1 MSEPDRR
8 QPIDPAD
15 DRWPHEDPDVTRVVP
30 RHTTADQS
38 ESADVPPAGPAGGF
52 TSEPSRGYESEPS
65 GGYASVPSGDPS
77 DGPVG
82 ESRTGATGD
91 TDDGGRDEP
100 VTGPGEDAG
109 PSIADRADSAS
120 EGLAGDRYSEYSSA
134 GEPTTVVP
142 PYRGTPGPDTGSA
155 PTSYVGAPT
164 AAYPGPSSGGQPTST
179 GQSWSSGQPAYGGPP
194 PSGYSYQQGA
204 GGTGTGTVTG
214 PTPSGPQFV
223 PAPTTANVVLPPVR
237 MPKAES
243 RVALNALGTVVG
255 LLLVGGGLI
264 LLLMFAPGVR
274 DDNGALDYVDLT
286 LTIVGALLIA
296 LAALVTAWASWAAI
310 VPGFLLAG
318 VSVWAMV
325 VDAQYGARYIA
336 DGTRWIFK
344 DDRFASFC
352 MTGLGLT
359 VGLLLFFAGLA
370 AVFLRAGVRRTIRRQ
385 LDSIQA

>member
-30 RHTTADQS
+30 RHTVAGPSEADDDPATGTTAGRAS
-38 ESADVPPAGPAGGF
+38 GPAGGF
-52 TSEPSRGYESEPS
+52 AAQPPDAPTGEPQTTFGADAGLGH
-65 GGYASVPSGDPS
+65 GGSVTDQRGDPGS
-77 DGPVG
+77 GTAD
-82 ESRTGATGD
+82 RTDSALDRPAG
-91 TDDGGRDEP
+91 
-100 VTGPGEDAG
+100 AG
-109 PSIADRADSAS
+109 P
-120 EGLAGDRYSEYSSA
+120 GDRYPDDSGV

-142 PYRGTPGPDTGSA
+142 PYRGTPGPDSGST

-164 AAYPGPSSGGQPTST
+164 VAYPGPSSGGQPTST
-179 GQSWSSGQPAYGGPP
+179 GQPWSSGQPAYGGPP
-194 PSGYSYQQGA
+194 SGGYSYQQDA
-204 GGTGTGTVTG
+204 GGTGPGMVTG

-264 LLLMFAPGVR
+264 LLLRYAPGMR
-274 DDNGALDYVDLT
+274 DDAGGLDYVHLT
-286 LTIVGALLIA
+286 LTIVGALLLA

-325 VDAQYGARYIA
+325 VDEQYGARYIA
-336 DGTRWIFK
+336 DGTRWIFQ